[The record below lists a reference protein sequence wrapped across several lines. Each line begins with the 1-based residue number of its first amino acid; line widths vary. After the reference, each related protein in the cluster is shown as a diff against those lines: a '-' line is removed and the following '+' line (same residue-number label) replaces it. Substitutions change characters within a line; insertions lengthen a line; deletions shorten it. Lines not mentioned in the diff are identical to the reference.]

1 LHEKEGRKKQKAK
14 QRNEQVKFLEEI
26 EKRGLEEKAEQ
37 KRILEHLEFT
47 FKEKVE
53 EKVTEIKKEVEE
65 KVTNIQRG
73 VEEKVGEIKKD
84 VERIKENF
92 EGKVKEMEAKFKGL
106 KTGLSGK
113 LETGLVKL
121 KPPPFDGTTSWFM
134 DKKQFEAAAGA
145 NNWDDEGKAVALT
158 LALRGQVLQIL
169 QTLPV
174 EDQKNY
180 AAFVKA
186 LELRYGDHHLS
197 QVYQSQLRARV
208 QKSGE
213 NLQEFAT
220 DVERLVHLAYPNG
233 PSQFQHEIG
242 TNVFVDGVRDG

>member
-186 LELRYGDHHLS
+186 LELRSGDYHLS

-208 QKSGE
+208 
-213 NLQEFAT
+213 
-220 DVERLVHLAYPNG
+220 
-233 PSQFQHEIG
+233 
-242 TNVFVDGVRDG
+242 